1 MRRNVDV
8 DADAPSELVSTRPEG
23 NSPVTQGSAL
33 RLHIPEA
40 RFRPGDKPDFGYL
53 NLPKVGDTPCPP
65 IDAAAAS
72 LRDLAYGMVRV
83 LDDDG
88 TARGPWAPKL
98 DPETLLKALRA
109 MLLTRAFD
117 DRMFQAQRQGKT
129 PFYMKCTGEE
139 AAAIGQ
145 AFALNRDDMCFATY
159 RQQGILIARDWPILD
174 MMAQIYAN
182 SLDRLKGRQMPVL
195 YSARDAGYF
204 TQSGNLGTQLPQA
217 VGWAM
222 ASAYKRDTK
231 IASGWIGEGA
241 SAEGDFHHALTFA
254 SVYRAPVILNLVNN
268 QWAISSA
275 QSVAGGDEATF
286 ASRAIGYG
294 IPGVRVDGNDLLAV
308 YAVSRWAAER
318 ARSNHGP
325 TLIEHFTYR
334 AAAHST
340 SDDPSRYRSGDEY
353 ERWPLG
359 DPIARLKTHLIA
371 QDQWDEARHA
381 ALASEVEGQVD
392 DANKQAQRLGV
403 HGGGPYHDPATMFED
418 VFKEMP
424 WNLREQQAELA
435 ALMSRKP

>member
-1 MRRNVDV
+1 M
-8 DADAPSELVSTRPEG
+8 
-23 NSPVTQGSAL
+23 TQASAL
-33 RLHIPEA
+33 SLHIPAA
-40 RFRPGDKPDFGYL
+40 RFRPGDAPEFAYL
-53 NLPKVGDTPCPP
+53 NLAAVGETPRPP
-65 IDAAAAS
+65 IDAPAAS
-72 LRDLAYGMVRV
+72 IRDLAYGMVRV
-83 LDDDG
+83 LDADG
-88 TARGPWAPKL
+88 RARGPWAPQL
-98 DPETLLKALRA
+98 DPPTLQKALRA

-117 DRMFQAQRQGKT
+117 DRMFKAQRQGKT

-145 AFALNRDDMCFATY
+145 VFALNRDDMCFATY

-182 SLDRLKGRQMPVL
+182 SLDRTKGRQMPVM
-195 YSARDAGYF
+195 YSVREAGYF
-204 TQSGNLGTQLPQA
+204 SQSGNLGTQYPQA

-222 ASAYKRDTK
+222 ASAYKRDSR

-241 SAEGDFHHALTFA
+241 SAEGDFHHALAFA

-294 IPGVRVDGNDLLAV
+294 IAGVRVDSNDFLAV
-308 YAVSRWAAER
+308 YAVSRWAAAR
-318 ARSNHGP
+318 ARGNHGP

-340 SDDPSRYRSGDEY
+340 SDDPARYRAGDEY

-371 QDQWDEARHA
+371 VGAWDETRHA
-381 ALASEVEGQVD
+381 ALAKEVERQVD
-392 DANKQAQRLGV
+392 DANRKAQRLGV
-403 HGGGPYHDPATMFED
+403 HGGGPHHDPATMFED

-435 ALMSRKP
+435 ALTGRKP